1 MLITE
6 SQMNIRPRFSALLES
21 MDYID
26 MPVSPALVPV
36 VENQRLGS
44 VMINLEDLTN
54 FAEANDINDLGYALQ
69 LVCEASEDIDP
80 NYVSFSIPSYQLIAD
95 PSLASL
101 TESLLNQGINVYT
114 MPLSRYDNV
123 SILGEAA
130 LDYGMRYDDWSLMEA
145 FINDDM
151 DVFLESIVGASKE
164 LALDK
169 VQKHLQAQ
177 FPQMPVSELN
187 KQAIRLVNDFANSP
201 SNTTVEGLQ
210 QRAANQVEKLMQ
222 KNVDRPLIQARAEK
236 ELQDWGARTGS
247 DNQSDW
253 ESWANAKTSSTTTTT
268 NTDGAKIEKAAE
280 DTKKQVEKMEKYGDV
295 NAVRRFLAKKLAW
308 AHSKAEEFKKWSE
321 KKNDKGNVA
330 WYRKI
335 AGYLAKFIEW
345 LTRKLHNLA
354 AGKNDQIADP
364 TGK

>member
-1 MLITE
+1 
-6 SQMNIRPRFSALLES
+6 
-21 MDYID
+21 
-26 MPVSPALVPV
+26 
-36 VENQRLGS
+36 
-44 VMINLEDLTN
+44 
-54 FAEANDINDLGYALQ
+54 
-69 LVCEASEDIDP
+69 
-80 NYVSFSIPSYQLIAD
+80 
-95 PSLASL
+95 
-101 TESLLNQGINVYT
+101 